1 MKNKKKKGFTLIE
14 LLAVILLLAI
24 LFSIVFVTVGDLGS
38 GSKEKISEA
47 SENLIKDTVKSYS
60 SEFKRDENWHQE
72 ETINSDGKKEVSYC
86 VNLDS
91 LIDKGY
97 FKNDNTELND
107 LRSEYYVFVKE
118 VDGVVVS
125 MDIREKSE
133 LNEVNPGELNNCKY
147 YDPESTTEG
156 DKYGE
161 YELKYKVDDKEI
173 EVAKLN
179 YRFIKKDDFNYT
191 LKLDL
196 AKTLDL
202 SSIPPINKNVD
213 LIVLLDTSGSMM
225 GNKFDS
231 AKQAAIDLS
240 ESFLDSMN
248 EINNRNSRNK
258 VTPRIGL
265 IQFSTKGNENSRDL
279 SSEGLG
285 TFSFKNAYGNTNVQ
299 GAIDEAIYMFNV
311 GNSSEDALKYTL
323 LLYDG
328 VPCEVSYYMMN
339 GKKMIPIK
347 GKTDYYDNYAEYRN
361 VLQYS
366 ISSNYDVIEA
376 SAEYLKNNVHSELIT
391 IGYQFSGNSK
401 LKELSSQNES
411 MCNKNNYKDNYCYF
425 TSNSE
430 GINELFNSIGESIKD
445 DVYNKLANSI
455 TIEIELTEVFGNEK
469 ITYELDLNDGTIT
482 GDKNEIKLNV
492 GNDIFQEK
500 KEVEVQIINSI
511 KYTFKDKDGEDIG
524 SALNLSGNFPKVKLV
539 NKTISKLN

>member
-38 GSKEKISEA
+38 GSKEKISKA

-72 ETINSDGKKEVSYC
+72 ETINDDGKKEVSYC

-107 LRSEYYVFVKE
+107 LRSDYYVFVKE
-118 VDGVVVS
+118 VDGVVES
-125 MDIREKSE
+125 MEIFKKSE
-133 LNEVNPGELNNCKY
+133 LNNVNNGLSKCEY
-147 YDPESTTEG
+147 YNSESTTEG

-161 YELKYKVDDKEI
+161 YNLKYKVDDEEI
-173 EVAKLN
+173 EVANLN
-179 YRFIKKDDFNYT
+179 YRFIKKDDYNYT
-191 LKLDL
+191 LKIDL

-202 SSIPPINKNVD
+202 SNIPPINKNVD
-213 LIVLLDTSGSMM
+213 LIILLDTSGSMR
-225 GNKFDS
+225 GKKFDS

-240 ESFLDSMN
+240 ESFLESMN
-248 EINNRNSRNK
+248 YINENNSHNK

-265 IQFSTKGNENSRDL
+265 IQFSTKGNERSRDL

-285 TFSFKNAYGNTNVQ
+285 TFSFKSASGNTNVQ
-299 GAIDEAIYMFNV
+299 GAIDEAIYMFNTS
-311 GNSSEDALKYTL
+311 NSSEDALKYTL

-328 VPCEVSYYMMN
+328 VPCEVSFYKMN
-339 GKKMIPIK
+339 GNKMIPIK
-347 GKTDYYDNYAEYRN
+347 GKTDYFDNYAEYRN

-366 ISSNYDVIEA
+366 VSSNYDVIEA
-376 SAEYLKNNVHSELIT
+376 SAWYLKNNVHSELIT

-411 MCNKNNYKDNYCYF
+411 MCNEGNYKDNYCYF
-425 TSNSE
+425 ESDSE
-430 GINELFNSIGESIKD
+430 SINELFNNIGDSIKD
-445 DVYNKLANSI
+445 DVYSKLANSI
-455 TIEIELTEVFGNEK
+455 NIEIELGGVFGNET
-469 ITYELDLNDGTIT
+469 ITYELNINDGTIT
-482 GDKNEIKLNV
+482 GNKNEIELNV
-492 GNDIFQEK
+492 GKDIFNE
-500 KEVEVQIINSI
+500 EDDVEVQIINYI
-511 KYTFKDKDGEDIG
+511 QYTFKDKDGNDIG
-524 SALNLSGNFPKVKLV
+524 SALNLSGDFPKVILS
-539 NKTISKLN
+539 NTKTSKLN